1 MENFKMKKLLL
12 ILLLSVTVSSQAM
25 FAGLARQATRIRPTV
40 LTRNYST
47 SSKNTNKSF
56 YEQCHNLDKPVNNT
70 KKEPDQAF
78 ERVQSTL
85 NKQLNAVKYTN
96 AVLER
101 ACWFM
106 AGALSTCILLDH
118 IENQKDSNSKNKN
131 K

>member
-1 MENFKMKKLLL
+1 MKKLLL

-25 FAGLARQATRIRPTV
+25 FAGLARQATRIRPTL

-56 YEQCHNLDKPVNNT
+56 YERCHNLDKQVNNT
-70 KKEPDQAF
+70 EKELDKAF
-78 ERVQSTL
+78 ERVRSS
-85 NKQLNAVKYTN
+85 LNALKYTQ

-106 AGALSTCILLDH
+106 AGALSTCILVDH
-118 IENQKDSNSKNKN
+118 LEDQKDSNSKE
-131 K
+131 